1 MENNE
6 IYSLIERLCNCYC
19 SNRREKFLDA
29 MVRLHPTVQQVF
41 TGLCLAWV
49 NQHAVN
55 RWDERNRA
63 SGKVCEQLRF
73 LYGVDT
79 GEDNIRDTFPMV

>member
-6 IYSLIERLCNCYC
+6 IYSLIERLCNHYC
-19 SNRREKFLDA
+19 ANRKKELLEA
-29 MVRLHPTVQQVF
+29 MARMHPTLQQVF

-49 NQHAVN
+49 NQHATN
-55 RWDERNRA
+55 LWDERNRA
-63 SGKVCEQLRF
+63 SGRLCEQLRF
-73 LYGVDT
+73 LYSVDT